1 METLTL
7 RYDGDPC
14 LRRVSHKVKYFDEP
28 LNVLLGE
35 MRRIIKTENG
45 VGLAAPQVG
54 VNTRVILVIDNDITE
69 MINPEITWTSSEF
82 VMMEEGCLSVP
93 DHYIDIERPREI
105 KVKFQTRDGKYKKWK
120 LKGLQARIVLHEVDH
135 LDGKLMT
142 DYE

>member
-1 METLTL
+1 M
-7 RYDGDPC
+7 
-14 LRRVSHKVKYFDEP
+14 KYFDKS
-28 LNVLLGE
+28 LTNLLDE

-54 VNTRVILVIDNDITE
+54 VNTRVILVIDDDIEE
-69 MINPEITWTSSEF
+69 MINPEITWTSPES
-82 VMMEEGCLSVP
+82 VIMEEGCLSVP
-93 DHYIDIERPREI
+93 KHYIDIERPREI
-105 KVKFQTRDGKYKKWK
+105 KVKFQTREGKYKKWK

>member
-1 METLTL
+1 M
-7 RYDGDPC
+7 
-14 LRRVSHKVKYFDEP
+14 KYFDEP
-28 LNVLLGE
+28 LNILLGE

>member
-7 RYDGDPC
+7 RHDGDPC
-14 LRRVSHKVKYFDEP
+14 LRRVSHKVKYFDKS
-28 LNVLLGE
+28 LGNLLDE
-35 MRRIIKTENG
+35 MRRIIKIENG

-54 VNTRVILVIDNDITE
+54 VNTRVILAIDEEIVE
-69 MINPEITWTSSEF
+69 MINPEITWTSPEC

-93 DHYIDIERPREI
+93 EHYINVERPREI
-105 KVKFQTRDGKYKKWK
+105 KVKFQTRKGKYKKWK

>member
-1 METLTL
+1 M
-7 RYDGDPC
+7 
-14 LRRVSHKVKYFDEP
+14 KYFDKS
-28 LNVLLGE
+28 LGDLLDE
-35 MRRIIKTENG
+35 MRRIIKIENG

-54 VNTRVILVIDNDITE
+54 VNTRVILVIDEEIVE
-69 MINPEITWTSSEF
+69 MINPEITWTSSEC

-93 DHYIDIERPREI
+93 EHYIDIERPREI